1 MLEILERITR
11 GEGALDDVAKL
22 QSLSAQIKEASLC
35 GLGQTAPNPVLT
47 TLRYFMGECLEHI
60 NHKKCP
66 AKSCALLVAYRIDPA
81 KCTGCTLC
89 ARNCASNAIRGKVK
103 ELHVVDDV
111 LCIKCGKCITSCTF
125 GAVYKD

>member
-1 MLEILERITR
+1 MLEILERITG
-11 GEGALDDVAKL
+11 GEGTPEDVDKL
-22 QSLSAQIKEASLC
+22 RRLSIQIKEASLC

-47 TLRYFMGECLEHI
+47 TLQYFMDEVLTHI
-60 NHKKCP
+60 NDKKCP
-66 AKSCALLVAYRIDPA
+66 AKICGTLVDYFIDPA

-89 ARNCASNAIRGKVK
+89 AKVCASNAIRGKLK
-103 ELHVVDDV
+103 ELHVIDNA